1 MFSWVFRG
9 QNKRENSSLES
20 LVGFF
25 TGLFESH
32 NIIFEILNDK
42 TRNWNN
48 FHRVHITYF
57 IALGSWLV
65 R

>member
-42 TRNWNN
+42 NKKLKQFSPCTYHL
-48 FHRVHITYF
+48 FHSI
-57 IALGSWLV
+57 G
-65 R
+65 